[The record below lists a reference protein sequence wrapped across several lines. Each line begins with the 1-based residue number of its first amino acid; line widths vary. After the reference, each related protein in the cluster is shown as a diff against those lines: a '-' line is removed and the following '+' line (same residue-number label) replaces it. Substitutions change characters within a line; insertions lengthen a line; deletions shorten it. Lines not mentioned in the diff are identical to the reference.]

1 MVIIETKNVTIH
13 GSEQLPKNNKEGKE
27 KVMSSNLSVNTYK
40 KYINITARYIV
51 GIWGLALVFLLACI
65 LNKKNSVAD
74 ALLGS
79 VFVVFCIITVALF
92 ATYLIHLVWMIQER
106 WKPQNIKSDI
116 ISEVLLIL
124 CLSAY
129 NFYKGQFGIVD
140 FLKILV
146 YVILIYVFAEI
157 GKYIYSWK
165 A

>member
-1 MVIIETKNVTIH
+1 
-13 GSEQLPKNNKEGKE
+13 
-27 KVMSSNLSVNTYK
+27 MSSNLSVNTYK